1 MIYILQWAM
10 LMVLLGLTA
19 CGSDNLSTAQSD
31 TASSEAMSFESS
43 TAEVRRT
50 SSEPKTSTHSGV
62 HESSNSIDSLSSDAP
77 AVLSSSADNVHRSSE
92 KILSSSEVPMSSTAA
107 LSKRENLR
115 HDLEYI
121 FDETDAVKTYEI
133 IIDTK
138 ALARLDAAP
147 KMENYEYAHLVFKGD
162 TIRDI
167 QVRYKGSFGAWADC
181 TSGEMGSPEGEK
193 TCIKLALKLK
203 INSEKH
209 SDRLFFGMKKLI
221 FHHMHFYR
229 DQMKERLSYWMH
241 RQMGS
246 IAPRAVHAKI
256 KINGKLIGLFTHVEY
271 IDGRFTR
278 DRFKDGEGNVYKEI
292 IPLKYD
298 MVTPS
303 PSLNYVLKT
312 NEDEDP
318 THEIWQSLERDVLE
332 ANEPARIK
340 AVIRKN
346 MDVPSL
352 VSSVLTS
359 MAIMHWDSP
368 FVRDDGHNSYWYAD
382 TLTGKLYTIPWDMDN
397 ADFIPRMA
405 PFWGG
410 LVEVEKEAR
419 AALACNSQHRTN
431 KIAQHW
437 LCFPEASEALD
448 KLLDEVYP
456 QVNTKLDEWA
466 AQIEPAHKQA
476 RAAHQGTFPETGALT
491 MKEWKNT
498 LNTLKETIE
507 KGRKVVK
514 GWR

>member
-1 MIYILQWAM
+1 MNYLLTWGM
-10 LMVLLGLTA
+10 LTVLLGITA
-19 CGSDNLSTAQSD
+19 CGPDNVSPTHSDNSSNDMSSNAGVTQAIEVE
-31 TASSEAMSFESS
+31 SSETNNAIPTDIHVSS
-43 TAEVRRT
+43 
-50 SSEPKTSTHSGV
+50 SSIYSM
-62 HESSNSIDSLSSDAP
+62 
-77 AVLSSSADNVHRSSE
+77 SSADTVEAPSS
-92 KILSSSEVPMSSTAA
+92 LHDVRSSSEDIHSSSEEHLSSGAA
-107 LSKRENLR
+107 LSKRNKLR
-115 HDLEYI
+115 HDLDFI
-121 FDETDAVKTYEI
+121 FDQTGTIKTYEI
-133 IIDTK
+133 IIDEK

-147 KMENYEYAHLVFKGD
+147 KMEAYEYAHLVFQGD

-181 TSGEMGSPEGEK
+181 TTGDLGSPEGEK
-193 TCIKLALKLK
+193 TCIKLSMKLK
-203 INSEKH
+203 FNTENH
-209 SDRLFFGMKKLI
+209 PDQLFFGMKKLI

-246 IAPRAVHAKI
+246 IAPRAVHAMI
-256 KINGKLIGLFTHVEY
+256 KINGKRVGLFTHVEH

-292 IPLKYD
+292 MPLRWD
-298 MVTPS
+298 MVTNS
-303 PSLNYVLKT
+303 GSLNYVLKT
-312 NEDEDP
+312 NEDESP
-318 THEIWQSLERDVLE
+318 THEIWQSLEGEILE
-332 ANEPARIK
+332 ASGTKSIT
-340 AVIRKN
+340 AVLRKH
-346 MDVPSL
+346 MDVSSL

-397 ADFIPRMA
+397 ADYVPKMA

-419 AALACNSQHRTN
+419 AALACNSQHREN
-431 KIAQHW
+431 KIAQYW
-437 LCFPEASEALD
+437 LCFPEAKDALD
-448 KLLDEVYP
+448 KLIDEVYP

-466 AQIEPAHKQA
+466 AQIEPAHKTL
-476 RAAHQGTFPETGALT
+476 RADNQGTFPQTGALT
-491 MKEWKNT
+491 TKEWKNA

-507 KGRKVVK
+507 KGRQVVE